1 MSIYSGVCVC
11 NGMNRVFLEE
21 KNNTFF
27 CLCVYKKLS
36 LSDYSGRLIFS
47 SFVFALVVNYCK
59 NAIRTPAA
67 TADPITPEMFDDMQ

>member
-1 MSIYSGVCVC
+1 MW
-11 NGMNRVFLEE
+11 
-21 KNNTFF
+21 
-27 CLCVYKKLS
+27 VYKKMS

-67 TADPITPEMFDDMQ
+67 TAEPITPEMFDDMQ

>member
-11 NGMNRVFLEE
+11 NGMNRFFLEE
-21 KNNTFF
+21 KNIRSFV
-27 CLCVYKKLS
+27 CVYIKNMS